1 MPLFSNERNMFS
13 FKSVAQFKKKKFWM
27 PYFFFFFSEVTLHHL
42 LKDFK
47 KFLRQAM
54 PSNVATADFF
64 SVSATSFK

>member
-1 MPLFSNERNMFS
+1 MFS
-13 FKSVAQFKKKKFWM
+13 FKSVAQLKKKILDAV
-27 PYFFFFFSEVTLHHL
+27 FFFFPEVTLHRL

>member
-1 MPLFSNERNMFS
+1 
-13 FKSVAQFKKKKFWM
+13 M
-27 PYFFFFFSEVTLHHL
+27 PYFFFFPEVTLHRL